1 MNSIFSTQY
10 SERKVCI
17 FDHKK
22 ERCGKGLKSTDKTIV
37 YLKIL
42 PIHNS
47 YICINFY
54 YVPFKTKSYKS
65 KE

>member
-1 MNSIFSTQY
+1 MNSIFSIQY
-10 SERKVCI
+10 SERKVHT
-17 FDHKK
+17 FTNEEH
-22 ERCGKGLKSTDKTIV
+22 CGKGLKSTDKTIV

-47 YICINFY
+47 YICIIFY